1 VIITRL
7 LLKKYKH
14 FFKID
19 LNKKYYLGNISK
31 RIEKVAWLE
40 VFNGIRY
47 NDDLRFCVE
56 IILIDI

>member
-1 VIITRL
+1 MNPFFKQISI
-7 LLKKYKH
+7 KKYS
-14 FFKID
+14 
-19 LNKKYYLGNISK
+19 LGNISK